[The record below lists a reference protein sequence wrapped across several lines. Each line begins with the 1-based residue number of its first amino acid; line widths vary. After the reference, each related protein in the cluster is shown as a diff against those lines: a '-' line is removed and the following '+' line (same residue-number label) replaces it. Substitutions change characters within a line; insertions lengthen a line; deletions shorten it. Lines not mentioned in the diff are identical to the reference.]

1 MSDAP
6 DVDDRVDYEDGSS
19 SEMEEEH
26 VEEYEGEDN
35 DDDNQNAEEHDVEED
50 NNIDIDIETAED
62 EEEEEREEYSHLL
75 SLPPHGSEV
84 FIGGLPRDV
93 GEEDLRDLCEPIGD
107 IFEVRLMKDRDSGE
121 SKGYAFVGFKTKDVA
136 QKAIEELHS
145 KQFKGKTI
153 RCSLSETKNRLFI
166 GNIPKDWTED
176 EFRKVIEDVGPG
188 VESIELIKDP
198 TNSTRNRGFAFVL
211 YYNNACADYSRQKM
225 IDSSFKLEG
234 NAPTVT
240 WADPKSSPETSAAAA
255 QVKALYVKNIPENT
269 STEQL
274 KELFQRHGEVTKV
287 VTPPGKGGKRDFGF
301 VHYAERSSALKAVKD
316 SERYEINGQELE
328 VVLAK
333 PQSERKHE
341 PSYAYG
347 AAAPTPA
354 PFALPT
360 FGGFAAPPYGAMG
373 IAGSFAQPMIY
384 GRGAMPTGM
393 QMVPMLLPDGRV
405 GYVLQQPGM
414 QMAPPARPRRDDRNN
429 NGGSGRENRH
439 DDHDGNRGGRRYR
452 PY

>member
-1 MSDAP
+1 MSDAR
-6 DVDDRVDYEDGSS
+6 DVDDRVDFEEGSYMEDYGGG
-19 SEMEEEH
+19 ERKGGDNREELA
-26 VEEYEGEDN
+26 EEDD
-35 DDDNQNAEEHDVEED
+35 DDDNHIDIETGED
-50 NNIDIDIETAED
+50 DDDNHIDIETAED
-62 EEEEEREEYSHLL
+62 DEKSASPIDEEEREKYSHLL

-93 GEEDLRDLCEPIGD
+93 GEEDLRDLCEVIGE

-145 KQFKGKTI
+145 KEFKGKTI

-166 GNIPKDWTED
+166 GNIPKNWTED
-176 EFRKVIEDVGPG
+176 EFRKVVEEVGPG
-188 VESIELIKDP
+188 VENIELIK
-198 TNSTRNRGFAFVL
+198 
-211 YYNNACADYSRQKM
+211 
-225 IDSSFKLEG
+225 
-234 NAPTVT
+234 
-240 WADPKSSPETSAAAA
+240 
-255 QVKALYVKNIPENT
+255 VKALYVKNIPENT

-274 KELFQRHGEVTKV
+274 KELFQRHGEVTKI

-301 VHYAERSSALKAVKD
+301 VHYAERSSALRAVKD
-316 SERYEINGQELE
+316 SERYEINGQPLE

-333 PQSERKHE
+333 PQAERKHDS
-341 PSYAYG
+341 SYTYG
-347 AAAPTPA
+347 AAPTPA

-360 FGGFAAPPYGAMG
+360 FGGFAAPAYGAMGSGLG
-373 IAGSFAQPMIY
+373 IAGSFSQPMIY
-384 GRGAMPTGM
+384 GRGSMPTGM

-414 QMAPPARPRRDDRNN
+414 QMAPPPPPQRPRRGDRNN
-429 NGGSGRENRH
+429 GSSRGSGRENS
-439 DDHDGNRGGRRYR
+439 DDHDGSRGGGRRYR